1 MAEDIKTPVAGT
13 KKYRDF
19 IFAVGRRRAAVAR
32 VRIYTKAPENLKFGE
47 YVVKKGDF
55 VVNGRAIDQYFSGIV
70 NKAIY
75 EEPFKVIDGLSKYT
89 VTARVAGGGLAAQLG
104 AFVLG
109 ASRALAAIDEANKP
123 LLRKKG
129 LLTRDPRVRERRKVG
144 TGGKAR
150 RAKQSPK
157 R

>member
-1 MAEDIKTPVAGT
+1 MAEEELTKIGGA

-19 IFAVGRRRAAVAR
+19 IFAVGRRRSAVAR

-55 VVNGRAIDQYFSGIV
+55 VVNGRNINEYFSGIV
-70 NKAIY
+70 SKSIY
-75 EEPFKVIDGLSKYT
+75 EEPFRVVDALTKYT
-89 VTARVAGGGLAAQLG
+89 VTVRVAGGGLTAQLG

-109 ASRALAAIDEANKP
+109 VSRALAAIDETNKP

-129 LLTRDPRVRERRKVG
+129 MLTRDPRVRERRKVG

>member
-1 MAEDIKTPVAGT
+1 MAEEKVIKVGGT
-13 KKYRDF
+13 KKFRDF
-19 IFAVGRRRAAVAR
+19 IFAVGRRRSAVAR
-32 VRIYTKAPENLKFGE
+32 VRIYTKAPESLKFGD

-55 VVNGRAIDQYFSGIV
+55 VVNGRNINEYFSGIV
-70 NKAIY
+70 NKSLY
-75 EEPFKVIDGLSKYT
+75 EEPFRVIDALNKYT
-89 VTARVAGGGLAAQLG
+89 VTARVQGGGLTAQLG

-109 ASRALAAIDEANKP
+109 ASRALAVIDEANKP
-123 LLRKKG
+123 LLRKRG

-150 RAKQSPK
+150 RTKQSPK